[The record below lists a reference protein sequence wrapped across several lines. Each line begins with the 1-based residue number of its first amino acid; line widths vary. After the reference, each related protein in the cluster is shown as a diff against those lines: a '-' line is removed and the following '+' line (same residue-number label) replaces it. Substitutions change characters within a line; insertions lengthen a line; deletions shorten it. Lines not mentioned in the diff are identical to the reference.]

1 MTTPKRQFGDWGE
14 RVAEYFLH
22 RKGYSVIAKNFNTRY
37 GEIDLVSKKGDRFI
51 FIEVKTRA
59 NRKYGIPEEAVTSL
73 KQRRLVRAAEIF
85 ISANHLENVDW
96 QIDVLAIEGSPNDE
110 NIKVRHLKNAV
121 GYD

>member
-1 MTTPKRQFGDWGE
+1 M
-14 RVAEYFLH
+14 
-22 RKGYSVIAKNFNTRY
+22 IAKNFNTRY

-85 ISANHLENVDW
+85 LSANHLENVDW